1 MTISTRP
8 PSHRLRTGLAGVAAS
23 LALACAASNALAADQ
38 PGKGVAVQPLK
49 SSIAEETFQT
59 LLVMRAL
66 EQLGYDVKPIKEVE
80 YPTAHIAVANGDATF
95 LADHW
100 NPLHSDYYK
109 NAGGDAKLTR
119 KGVYSGNAAQGYL
132 IDKKT
137 ADQHQ
142 ITNIAQLK
150 QPEIA
155 KLFDTNSDGKADLTG
170 CNPGWGCE
178 AVIEHQLDAYGLR
191 GTVTHN
197 QGSYSA
203 LIADTITRFKAG
215 KPVLYYT
222 WTPYW
227 VSNELKPGKD
237 VVWLEVPFSSLPGEQ
252 KGLDT
257 KLPNGKNYGFVVNN
271 QHILAGKA
279 WADANPAAARLF
291 EVMQLPVA
299 DINAQNHMM
308 SQGQNKPADI
318 ERHVDGWI
326 KAHQKTFDG
335 WLEQARAAAK

>member
-1 MTISTRP
+1 MP
-8 PSHRLRTGLAGVAAS
+8 HLPQVLRQLAAATS
-23 LALACAASNALAADQ
+23 LALLTLGAQAQAL
-38 PGKGVAVQPLK
+38 PGKGVTVLPLK

-59 LLVMRAL
+59 LLVMKGL
-66 EQLGYDVKPIKEVE
+66 EQLGYDVQPIKEVE
-80 YPTAHIAVANGDATF
+80 YPTAHIAIAQGDATF

-100 NPLHSDYYK
+100 NPLHADYYK
-109 NAGGDAKLTR
+109 NAGGDAKLFR

-137 ADQHQ
+137 ADAHR
-142 ITNIAQLK
+142 ISNIAQLK
-150 QPEIA
+150 DPKIA
-155 KLFDTNSDGKADLTG
+155 ALFDTNGDGKADLTG

-191 GTVTHN
+191 PTVTHN

-227 VSNELKPGKD
+227 VSIELKPGKD

-252 KGLDT
+252 KGSNT
-257 KLPNGKNYGFVVNN
+257 QLPNGKNYGFVVNSQQIVAN
-271 QHILAGKA
+271 KA
-279 WADANPAAARLF
+279 WAEKNPAAARLF
-291 EVMQLPVA
+291 EVMRLPVA
-299 DINAQNHMM
+299 DINAQNHLM
-308 SQGQNKPADI
+308 SQGQNQAADI
-318 ERHVDGWI
+318 ERHVNAWI

-335 WLEQARAAAK
+335 WLQQARAVAH